1 MDGVSIGE
9 YICSGYVYGANV
21 GWINMGNGAPTN
33 HIQYS
38 NASATDFGINY
49 SIDPMLPGKA
59 ILRGYAYGANIGW
72 INFESTGNPR
82 LRFSDGRLEGY
93 AYSANCGWINL
104 GDGSFAV
111 QTDTIAPGIDTD
123 SDGMADA
130 FEFLYLGGLGALPN
144 LDSDGDGMTNV
155 QEYLEGT
162 NPTLAE
168 RSSADH
174 ALFDQSRRHEFSHH
188 LEQHAGTALSDRSQ
202 SQCRSESLKL
212 DERPHLRSDHA
223 RRWHDDLAQRHLHAG
238 IEAVLPGAIHPA
250 ADSIGRGFLPAAAEP
265 LKSRRGRRS

>member
-1 MDGVSIGE
+1 
-9 YICSGYVYGANV
+9 
-21 GWINMGNGAPTN
+21 MGNGAPTN

-38 NASATDFGINY
+38 NTSATDFGINY

-123 SDGMADA
+123 GDGMADA
-130 FEFLYLGGLGALPN
+130 FEFQYFGGLAMNGTA
-144 LDSDGDGMTNV
+144 DSDGDGMTDRPGISRRH
-155 QEYLEGT
+155 ES
-162 NPTLAE
+162 PAPR
-168 RSSADH
+168 RSAADH
-174 ALFDQSRRHEFSHH
+174 TLFDQSGRHEFSHH
-188 LEQHAGTALSDRSQ
+188 LEQHAGAALSDRGQ
-202 SQCRSESLKL
+202 SQC
-212 DERPHLRSDHA
+212 
-223 RRWHDDLAQRHLHAG
+223 
-238 IEAVLPGAIHPA
+238 
-250 ADSIGRGFLPAAAEP
+250 
-265 LKSRRGRRS
+265 